1 MKELIQQQIFDLL
14 KTIGIQAADL
24 SVPPKSEMGDF
35 AFPVFNIAKEQGK
48 NPAEVAQELAGK
60 LTAVTHPLINKVQAF
75 GPYVNFFLSTGA
87 LAKLVLEE
95 TQTKKENFGSNDIGK
110 GQSVM
115 IEYPSNNTHKE
126 FHIGHLRNLC
136 IGNTLVGLYRKSG
149 YEVVPVNYLNDFGS
163 HVAKCLWGVLKL
175 YGGKIPAENKQKW
188 LGDVY
193 AEASGAVKD
202 NDDYKKE
209 VSEIQQKL
217 EKKDPEIWTLFM
229 ETRQW
234 SLDKFTELF
243 QELGVEHKDVFF
255 EKDIKEKGQNIVDE
269 LLTKG
274 VATVGERGAIIID
287 LSVYKLDIALVRKAD
302 GTGLYLTSDLPL
314 AQEKF
319 KRYDVDES
327 IVITGI
333 EQNFYF
339 KQLYKILSLMGF
351 EKKLTHIGYGLVTR
365 PEGKMSSRLGNVV
378 LYEDLRDEIFEK
390 LYRESEERHPD
401 WDQITLEETVKK
413 LTQAALKF
421 SMQKHEASKNIV
433 FDIKDATSFEG
444 FTGPYVLYVVAR
456 INSILR
462 KASALKENN
471 TDFTLL
477 TEPEEKKLLLL
488 MAEYEE
494 VIRKALENY
503 NPSVVAKYCFDLAQA
518 FNEFYNKHDILKAE
532 SEALSRVRLA
542 LAEAVKQTLINSL
555 GILTIETVEEM

>member
-1 MKELIQQQIFDLL
+1 MKKIIEQQIFDLL
-14 KTIGIQAADL
+14 KTINIQDGDL
-24 SVPPKSEMGDF
+24 SVPPKPEMGDF

-48 NPAEVAQELAGK
+48 NPAEVAKELAEK
-60 LTAVTHPLINKVQAF
+60 LQENTSDLIEKVEAF
-75 GPYVNFFLSTGA
+75 GPYVNFFLNTGA
-87 LAKLVLEE
+87 IAKLILEE
-95 TQTKKENFGSNDIGK
+95 MQNKKENFGANKSGDGK
-110 GQSVM
+110 SVM

-149 YEVVPVNYLNDFGS
+149 YEVIPVNYLNDFGS

-202 NDDYKKE
+202 NDEYKKE
-209 VSEIQQKL
+209 VSELQQKL
-217 EKKDPEIWTLFM
+217 EAKDPEIWPLFM

-234 SLDKFTELF
+234 SIDKFTELF
-243 QELGVEHKDVFF
+243 EELGVEHKDVFF

-274 VATVGERGAIIID
+274 VATVGDRGAIIID
-287 LSVYKLDIALVRKAD
+287 LSEYKLDIALVRKAD

-314 AQEKF
+314 AEEKF
-319 KRYDVDES
+319 KKYDVDES

-339 KQLYKILSLMGF
+339 KQLYKILELLGIK
-351 EKKLTHIGYGLVTR
+351 KKLTHIGYGLVTR

-401 WDQITLEETVKK
+401 WDQNKLEETVQK

-421 SMQKHEASKNIV
+421 SMQKHEAAKNIV

-462 KASALKENN
+462 KASATKENN
-471 TDFTLL
+471 TNFTLL
-477 TEPEEKKLLLL
+477 IQSEEKKLLLL
-488 MAEYEE
+488 MAEYEG
-494 VIRKALENY
+494 VIQKALENY
-503 NPSVVAKYCFDLAQA
+503 NPSVIAKYSFDLAQA
-518 FNEFYNKHDILKAE
+518 FNEFYNKHDILKADTAE
-532 SEALSRVRLA
+532 LIQARLA
-542 LAEAVKQTLINSL
+542 LAQAVKQTLTNAL

>member
-1 MKELIQQQIFDLL
+1 MKKIIEQQIFTLL
-14 KTIGIQAADL
+14 QNVGISGENL
-24 SVPPKSEMGDF
+24 SVPPKPEMGDF
-35 AFPVFNIAKEQGK
+35 AFPVFNLAKEKGK
-48 NPAEVAQELAGK
+48 NPAEVALELAGE
-60 LTAVTHPLINKVQAF
+60 LTTVTHPLVDKVQAF
-75 GPYVNFFLSTGA
+75 GPYVNFFLNTGE
-87 LAKLVLEE
+87 LAKLILEE
-95 TQTKKENFGSNDIGK
+95 IQTKKENFGSNEMGK

-136 IGNTLVGLYRKSG
+136 IGNTLVNLYRKSG

-175 YGGKIPAENKQKW
+175 YGGNIPAENKQKW

-202 NDDYKKE
+202 NDEYKKE

-217 EKKDPEIWTLFM
+217 EAKDTEIWPLFM

-234 SLDKFTELF
+234 SIDKFTELF
-243 QELGVEHKDVFF
+243 EELGVEHKDVFF

-287 LSVYKLDIALVRKAD
+287 LSEHKLDIALVRKAD

-314 AQEKF
+314 ATEKF
-319 KRYDVDES
+319 AKYNVDES

-339 KQLYKILSLMGF
+339 KQLYKILELLGTK
-351 EKKLTHIGYGLVTR
+351 KKLTHIGYGLVTR

-390 LYRESEERHPD
+390 MYRESEERHPD
-401 WDQITLEETVKK
+401 WDQNTLKETVQK
-413 LTQAALKF
+413 LVQASLKF
-421 SMQKHEASKNIV
+421 TMQKHEAAKNIV

-444 FTGPYVLYVVAR
+444 FTGPYILYVVAR
-456 INSILR
+456 INSLLR
-462 KASALKENN
+462 KSNGEQGELNFSLLKEN
-471 TDFTLL
+471 
-477 TEPEEKKLLLL
+477 EEKKLLLL

-494 VIRKALENY
+494 VIKKALENY
-503 NPSVVAKYCFDLAQA
+503 NPSVITKYCFDLAQA

-532 SEALSRVRLA
+532 TPEIGRARLA
-542 LAEAVKQTLINSL
+542 LASAVKQTLISGL